1 MAAEEEEG
9 FGRSWKYCVKLTGG
23 LLVLLVFLA
32 GCSGRE
38 GKDVN
43 SRVAASVNGVEIT
56 QREVDFLSERAGVE
70 PASNEAT
77 LNRRRQI
84 LSGLVRSELLAQK
97 ASALKLDKTP
107 DYIIS
112 THIARRGVL
121 AGLAER
127 HLALQADGVS
137 LAEASRVITA
147 SPGSFAG
154 RKIVVYDEVLI
165 SDVDLPFLDSLNTL
179 ARGGASL
186 EALMQKVAAGKKMY
200 RRTLQVLPS
209 DRIQPAILSVLSG
222 SKRNTPVVA
231 RVGDKFSMIMEV
243 HAIEPSPLTGEA
255 ALQAAKAS
263 LQAARR
269 NASLSNGMADVLDAA
284 TVKYYGEFAPD
295 ANRDSLL
302 AALPVPN
309 ASRVA
314 HRQHQL
320 MKVAV
325 LVGGA
330 IGSAMMVLAAMIG
343 LLKGEAWPPSFA
355 KTSLKDKQLKAL
367 EKYRDARH
375 VITPMEKAVLSVV
388 AFLGVAALGYQ
399 GVLVW
404 GDAPLWGI
412 GSSVAGGVVIG
423 LVVSYLYARSPLALW
438 VFKERPRYV
447 LPLLGSFFFL
457 LASVA
462 VTMFYFH

>member
-1 MAAEEEEG
+1 
-9 FGRSWKYCVKLTGG
+9 
-23 LLVLLVFLA
+23 
-32 GCSGRE
+32 
-38 GKDVN
+38 
-43 SRVAASVNGVEIT
+43 
-56 QREVDFLSERAGVE
+56 
-70 PASNEAT
+70 
-77 LNRRRQI
+77 
-84 LSGLVRSELLAQK
+84 
-97 ASALKLDKTP
+97 
-107 DYIIS
+107 
-112 THIARRGVL
+112 
-121 AGLAER
+121 
-127 HLALQADGVS
+127 
-137 LAEASRVITA
+137 
-147 SPGSFAG
+147 
-154 RKIVVYDEVLI
+154 
-165 SDVDLPFLDSLNTL
+165 
-179 ARGGASL
+179 
-186 EALMQKVAAGKKMY
+186 MQKVAAGKKMY
-200 RRTLQVLPS
+200 RRTMQVLPS

-263 LQAARR
+263 LQAAHR

-284 TVKYYGEFAPD
+284 TIKYYGEFAPD

-330 IGSAMMVLAAMIG
+330 IGSAMMVLASMIG

-375 VITPMEKAVLSVV
+375 VITPMEKALLSVV

-457 LASVA
+457 LSSVA